1 MDIQTLSSE
10 YEALQP
16 SGSHEDEQ
24 MGRRCC
30 LLALEAVRVGSYGVG
45 AVLSDA
51 QGDIIAEGYNR
62 VFESGYRAAAHAE
75 MECLNAFE
83 QRYPNYGNRSGLT
96 LTVLLEPC
104 PMCLS
109 RILLSGIGR
118 VRYLC
123 TDHDGGM
130 AHMLRHMP
138 AAWRD
143 LARLSDIQE
152 ADVSLP
158 LREFAAKLSKSS
170 LSEHRKRL
178 ISQIRG

>member
-1 MDIQTLSSE
+1 MDIQLLNAE
-10 YEALQP
+10 FEALQP
-16 SGSHEDEQ
+16 SLEHRDER

-30 LLALEAVRVGSYGVG
+30 LLALEAARLGSYGVG

-75 MECLNAFE
+75 MECLNTFE
-83 QRYPNYGNRSGLT
+83 QRYPNYGDRSGLT

-109 RILLSGIGR
+109 RILLTGIGR
-118 VRYLC
+118 VSFLC

-130 AHMLRHMP
+130 AHSVRHMP
-138 AAWRD
+138 AAWRE
-143 LARLSDIQE
+143 LASLADIQE
-152 ADVSLP
+152 ADVSLS